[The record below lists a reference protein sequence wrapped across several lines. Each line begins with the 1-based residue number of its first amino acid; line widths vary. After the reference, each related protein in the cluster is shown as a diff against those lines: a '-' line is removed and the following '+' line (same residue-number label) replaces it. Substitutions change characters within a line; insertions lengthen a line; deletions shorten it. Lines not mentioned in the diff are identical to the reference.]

1 MSQQN
6 IELTRVLYALWNS
19 GDRPDPAEYC
29 DPGVEL
35 ESPFSSVLGEPY
47 RGHAGVAQWM
57 RDVDEQFSQ
66 WRVQVDD
73 LQAVGDSVIAL
84 GSVHATGRASGIEFD
99 RPMAWVSAFGEDR
112 RVTRLRI
119 YLDIEEALRDVGLAG

>member
-6 IELTRVLYALWNS
+6 IDLTRALYARWNS

-29 DPGVEL
+29 DPAVEL
-35 ESPFSSVLGEPY
+35 DSPFSSVVGEPY
-47 RGHAGVAQWM
+47 RGHAGVEQWM

-73 LQAVGDSVIAL
+73 IHAVGDSVVAI
-84 GSVHATGRASGIEFD
+84 GSVHGRGRASGINFD
-99 RPMAWVSAFGEDR
+99 RPMAWVSVFGEDHQVR
-112 RVTRLRI
+112 RLRI
-119 YLDIEEALRDVGLAG
+119 YVDVEEALRDAGLAP

>member
-6 IELTRVLYALWNS
+6 IELTRVLYARWNS

-29 DPGVEL
+29 DPAVEL
-35 ESPFSSVLGEPY
+35 DSPFSSVVGEPY

-73 LQAVGDSVIAL
+73 LHAVGDSVIAI
-84 GSVHATGRASGIEFD
+84 GSVQATGRASGIEFD

-119 YLDIEEALRDVGLAG
+119 YLDIEEALRDVGPAG

>member
-6 IELTRVLYALWNS
+6 IELTRVLYARWNS

-29 DPGVEL
+29 DPAVEL

-57 RDVDEQFSQ
+57 RDVDEQFSE
-66 WRVQVDD
+66 WRVNVED
-73 LQAVGDSVIAL
+73 LRAVEDTVIAI
-84 GSVHATGRASGIEFD
+84 GSVQARGRASGISFD
-99 RPMAWVSAFGEDR
+99 RPMAWVSVFSEGH
-112 RVTRLRI
+112 RVKRLRI
-119 YLDIEEALRDVGLAG
+119 YLDVEEALRDAGLAP